1 MQLIADSSGLDN
13 RFVTDFD
20 VCAPT
25 GGGAWMDFSRERY
38 RTRHRG
44 GFGRGPPP
52 NATAE
57 SDAEDAGAST
67 GEPATPKR

>member
-1 MQLIADSSGLDN
+1 MVLMLLGPL
-13 RFVTDFD
+13 
-20 VCAPT
+20 CGWWGAPT